1 MGYNM
6 WDYMWGFGHHH
17 GKKKEEE
24 EAADVHHIE
33 CKCRVVEEEDDRKK
47 HGCGCHKCQRHHGHH
62 DCHRKPKKPDHVFDD
77 VKVKVY
83 FDSDDDRC

>member
-33 CKCRVVEEEDDRKK
+33 CKCRVVEAEEDDRKN
-47 HGCGCHKCQRHHGHH
+47 HGCGCHKCQRHHHGHH
-62 DCHRKPKKPDHVFDD
+62 CRKPSKPDYVFDD

-83 FDSDDDRC
+83 FDSDRY